1 MFFVFFM
8 LIFLISL
15 LLNCRKMNIMKK
27 KRFFN
32 KESSI
37 FILIYRFLFI
47 KFCVFDGKVMIDV
60 KKICF
65 LNVKNI
71 VK

>member
-1 MFFVFFM
+1 
-8 LIFLISL
+8 
-15 LLNCRKMNIMKK
+15 MNIMKK
-27 KRFFN
+27 KCN

-37 FILIYRFLFI
+37 FILIYRFIFI

-60 KKICF
+60 KKNCF